1 MRWPMK
7 RQGSVSKKSPSWKSP
22 SRPIWLDLT
31 KNIFDLTHRIEKVR
45 TLGFSMIYEFQTI
58 LTFLKHPN
66 FNWKC
71 HVHVAPASPINK
83 VSVKPQPLAARWNWF
98 IISEWLIIEWKII
111 FCPNCP
117 IGQLS
122 PPHFLPAVI
131 WYLMF
136 PTVHQNSKLIDF
148 VKESCL
154 KRLPFM
160 IDILYNYIM

>member
-1 MRWPMK
+1 MADELK
-7 RQGSVSKKSPSWKSP
+7 RQEGSVSKKSPA
-22 SRPIWLDLT
+22 RPIWLDLT
-31 KNIFDLTHRIEKVR
+31 HGIEKVR
-45 TLGFSMIYEFQTI
+45 TLGFSMIYEFQTL
-58 LTFLKHPN
+58 LTFLKHHN

-71 HVHVAPASPINK
+71 HVHVAAASPINK
-83 VSVKPQPLAARWNWF
+83 VSVKPQSLAARWNWF

-148 VKESCL
+148 LKESCL